1 MKKPHNERNEAEADL
16 NTNTA
21 DNPKERLSERE
32 WNEIMGVNRD
42 TYTRR
47 NGAVRKL

>member
-1 MKKPHNERNEAEADL
+1 MKKPYNERGEAESNL
-16 NTNTA
+16 KPNTA
-21 DNPKERLSERE
+21 DKSKEQLSERE

-47 NGAVRKL
+47 NGAVRKR